1 LELSACGIILIRQAK
16 YGISF
21 KKYDIIMKN
30 NLSDVEKRERLQQA
44 KNKFQLIRRQ
54 MNNSKA
60 NKHKLL
66 ALVRE
71 YVSQR
76 PEVSVQIIKKW
87 IK

>member
-1 LELSACGIILIRQAK
+1 
-16 YGISF
+16 
-21 KKYDIIMKN
+21 MKN
-30 NLSDVEKRERLQQA
+30 SVAEIEKRERLQRA

-54 MNNSKA
+54 MDDKKS

-76 PEVSVQIIKKW
+76 PEVTVQIVKKW
-87 IK
+87 IG

>member
-1 LELSACGIILIRQAK
+1 
-16 YGISF
+16 
-21 KKYDIIMKN
+21 MKN
-30 NLSDVEKRERLQQA
+30 KLAEREKLERLQRA

-54 MNNSKA
+54 MNDKSS

-76 PEVSVQIIKKW
+76 PEVTVQVVKKW
-87 IK
+87 INEKN

>member
-1 LELSACGIILIRQAK
+1 MLDFIRQLNYEINFSK
-16 YGISF
+16 Y
-21 KKYDIIMKN
+21 KYFMKN
-30 NLSDVEKRERLQQA
+30 SLAEIEKRERLQRA

-54 MNNSKA
+54 MNDKKT

-76 PEVSVQIIKKW
+76 PEVTVQVIKKW
-87 IK
+87 IG